1 MALTIETSSGQPT
14 MQKWLPV
21 IDADLCTGCDLC
33 VDACGPASLEVI
45 DAISVL
51 VDAHFLRQRGALHR
65 TVPRRCDPHG
75 LGDLHRRSGG
85 GHLASRSGRLTRRSP
100 GTHAAGVR
108 VPGRPARPVG
118 SAVR

>member
-51 VDAHFLRQRGALHR
+51 VDAHSCGSEEHCIEPCRDDAIRMDWVTFTGDVAVG
-65 TVPRRCDPHG
+65 TWRRAP
-75 LGDLHRRSGG
+75 
-85 GHLASRSGRLTRRSP
+85 
-100 GTHAAGVR
+100 AA
-108 VPGRPARPVG
+108 
-118 SAVR
+118 